1 MVTFRMQR
9 SVGLWCLKDHVLLL
23 ILYTTGFITNNFAF
37 TASKQIL
44 VESKLEIDT
53 IVSEYQILLEKLL
66 ELIFVKRKINFKKVI
81 RIKKL
86 HILFVDNTSCARSFC
101 KLLVFHKVFFSKE

>member
-1 MVTFRMQR
+1 MNFRLMYFWILQMVTFRMQC
-9 SVGLWCLKDHVLLL
+9 SVGLWYLKDHVLLL
-23 ILYTTGFITNNFAF
+23 ILYTTGLITNNSAF

-66 ELIFVKRKINFKKVI
+66 ELIFVKRKINFKKVS
-81 RIKKL
+81 
-86 HILFVDNTSCARSFC
+86 V
-101 KLLVFHKVFFSKE
+101 